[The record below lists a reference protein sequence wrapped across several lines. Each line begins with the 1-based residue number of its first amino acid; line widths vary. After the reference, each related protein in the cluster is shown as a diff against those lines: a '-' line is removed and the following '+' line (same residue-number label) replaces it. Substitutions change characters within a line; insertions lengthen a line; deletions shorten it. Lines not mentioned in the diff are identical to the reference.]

1 MISPSV
7 GADEVEAVVVEDRR
21 IIFASRGLASRHNSQ
36 IVEHELDMVRSA
48 ERPAGGAFTLLRI
61 RNWLMPSGRLVGP
74 PMRSVAR
81 ELEEAFPGRDIPG

>member
-1 MISPSV
+1 
-7 GADEVEAVVVEDRR
+7 VEDRR
-21 IIFASRGLASRHNSQ
+21 VIFAGLGSASRHNSQ

-48 ERPAGGAFTLLRI
+48 ERPIAGVPALTRI

-81 ELEEAFPGRDIPG
+81 ELEETYPGRDLQV

>member
-1 MISPSV
+1 M
-7 GADEVEAVVVEDRR
+7 EERR
-21 IIFASRGLASRHNSQ
+21 AIFAGIRLANRHNSQ

-48 ERPAGGAFTLLRI
+48 ERPIAGVPTLTRI

-81 ELEEAFPGRDIPG
+81 ELEETYPGRDLQV